1 MLIFGVEQ
9 GSLQKDKTI
18 TNHSKVFVK
27 SEWSL
32 KVKLSKS

>member
-9 GSLQKDKTI
+9 GSFTKGQTI

-32 KVKLSKS
+32 KVKLDKS